1 MEVGT
6 LNMVGVAGLRAGVE
20 WVLEEGMENI
30 YRREITL
37 WKKLRDGLAAVDKV
51 VLHCADR
58 SDDRLGV
65 LSFNVHGWEAG
76 DVGTMLD
83 VDHNI
88 ACRTGLHCAPLVHVQ
103 MGTDKIHGSVR
114 LSIGPFNTEEDV
126 DAAIGAVEE
135 IAALPR
141 AVKLATSKPESLD

>member
-1 MEVGT
+1 
-6 LNMVGVAGLRAGVE
+6 
-20 WVLEEGMENI
+20 
-30 YRREITL
+30 
-37 WKKLRDGLAAVDKV
+37 
-51 VLHCADR
+51 
-58 SDDRLGV
+58 
-65 LSFNVHGWEAG
+65 
-76 DVGTMLD
+76 
-83 VDHNI
+83 
-88 ACRTGLHCAPLVHVQ
+88 